1 MYSKGDVNEIL
12 CVQLLLYRSF
22 KIVNTASNLKEFGV
36 KLQHVYQIRKEKP
49 SNETINLCRSW
60 YGTSRVPLFSC
71 CCCCIS
77 SLRPLLRLEIP
88 QTTLKELTRCLYM
101 FV

>member
-1 MYSKGDVNEIL
+1 MK
-12 CVQLLLYRSF
+12 QLIYVDLG
-22 KIVNTASNLKEFGV
+22 TALA
-36 KLQHVYQIRKEKP
+36 VY
-49 SNETINLCRSW
+49 
-60 YGTSRVPLFSC
+60 LFSC

-101 FV
+101 FVINEY